1 MADAASGTCLG
12 VYKALYAY
20 AATGEDEVDMEEDQ
34 LVLLLER
41 SDDEC
46 AELLFSFTPLLI
58 QVSYNCR
65 SWFISNLFCLF

>member
-1 MADAASGTCLG
+1 MADAASGKCLG

-20 AATGEDEVDMEEDQ
+20 ASTGEDEVDMEEDQ

-46 AELLFSFTPLLI
+46 ADFPSVFYSSAHIYLL
-58 QVSYNCR
+58 
-65 SWFISNLFCLF
+65 

>member
-1 MADAASGTCLG
+1 MADASSGTCLG

-20 AATGEDEVDMEEDQ
+20 VATGEDEVDMEEDQ

-46 AELLFSFTPLLI
+46 VVFTVSFDI
-58 QVSYNCR
+58 C
-65 SWFISNLFCLF
+65 